1 MEHTFA
7 QPLESVHQWRRAAF
21 VAGAVAALELV
32 VLVGI
37 GVKVVVPKLADH
49 LRTAAAHKVLDVP
62 APIRPKQV
70 PPGKPKL
77 TRSET
82 SITVLNGNGR
92 PGAASEA
99 SARINKLGYI
109 IGSVGNA
116 QRSDYRS
123 TVIMFRPGY
132 RAEAARLGRDLHV
145 QNVAPLDGIKARDL
159 MGAHLAI
166 ILGP

>member
-1 MEHTFA
+1 MEHSFA
-7 QPLESVHQWRRAAF
+7 PPLESVHQWRRAAF
-21 VAGAVAALELV
+21 AAGAVAAVELV

-37 GVKVVVPKLADH
+37 GAKVVVPKIADH
-49 LRTAAAHKVLDVP
+49 LHTAAAHKVLDVP
-62 APIRPKQV
+62 APLRPKTV

-77 TRSET
+77 ARSET
-82 SITVLNGNGR
+82 SVTVLNGNGR
-92 PGAASEA
+92 AGAASEG

-123 TVIMFRPGY
+123 TVVMFRPGY
-132 RAEAARLGRDLHV
+132 RAEGARLGRDLHV
-145 QNVAPLDGIKARDL
+145 KNVAPLDGIKARDL
-159 MGAHLAI
+159 MGAHLAV